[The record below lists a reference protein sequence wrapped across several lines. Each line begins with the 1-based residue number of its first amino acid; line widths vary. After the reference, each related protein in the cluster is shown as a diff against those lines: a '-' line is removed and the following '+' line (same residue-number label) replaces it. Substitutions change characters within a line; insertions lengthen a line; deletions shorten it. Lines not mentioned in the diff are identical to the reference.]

1 MMRCSKCG
9 AEVVGAFCMHCGTA
23 ASSQSAKQNFERFRP
38 LVMDR
43 NERIEAVIGNS
54 CAQTFLTTGTLGNGF
69 AVLTNKRVYFKGK
82 CIFLNGKRIYS
93 KTEENTVDLKDVT
106 GTGFV
111 HNSAIWMKV
120 LMIIF
125 LVMAALGT
133 FTTFI
138 NAGVLGHEER
148 FSEIG
153 VWLAFGGVGLL
164 FRTLFKMYH
173 YSLFRIT
180 YAGGGIAFDVRW
192 TTQQETKLFQQQLVL
207 LKQAQQQD
215 EGKTAVVIEEKTQT
229 VDQVPE
235 LLMKYK
241 TLMDQGVITPQEF
254 EEKKRQLLGM

>member
-9 AEVVGAFCMHCGTA
+9 AEVTGAFCTHCGTA

-38 LVMDR
+38 LIMDR

-54 CAQTFLTTGTLGNGF
+54 CAQNFLTTGTLGNGF

-82 CIFLNGKRIYS
+82 CIFLSGKRIYS

-125 LVMAALGT
+125 LVIAAFGV
-133 FTTFI
+133 FI
-138 NAGVLGHEER
+138 TLLNVGVLGHEER
-148 FSEIG
+148 LKEIV
-153 VWLAFGGVGLL
+153 VWLAFGGVGFL
-164 FRTLFKMYH
+164 FRSLFKMYH
-173 YSLFRIT
+173 YSLFRIA

-207 LKQAQQQD
+207 LKQAQQQEQGKNIIID
-215 EGKTAVVIEEKTQT
+215 ERKPKTM
-229 VDQVPE
+229 DQVPE
-235 LLMKYK
+235 LLKKYK
-241 TLMDQGVITPQEF
+241 DLMDQGIITPQDY
-254 EEKKRQLLGM
+254 EEKKKQLLRM